1 MLAVALAMLI
11 SSGQPPAPLP
21 KDIYCLVVEI
31 AWDGHKVKAGRW
43 PVYGIEVPNVKYER
57 GHEPERST
65 GYPLSPFPLVSL
77 ERLFGGDSGQPI
89 ELLTQPA
96 LPLGAGRLTVTVR
109 VEVSPRFPAAKYPKL
124 ATSAKQATRKIQFV
138 EPIVG
143 KVSEN
148 GIEMSWRVLHAGTAA
163 PGSPASFS
171 FELGPF
177 VAPDPSIPERA
188 VLIGRGDRQIEISI
202 TRPANQAWTFDWRE
216 PPSPGGRPGP
226 RDGSID
232 RSPRSRW

>member
-1 MLAVALAMLI
+1 MLAFALAMVI
-11 SSGQPPAPLP
+11 SSGHPPAPLP
-21 KDIYCLVVEI
+21 EEVYCLVVEI

-77 ERLFGGDSGQPI
+77 ERLFEEDSGRSI

-124 ATSAKQATRKIQFV
+124 ATSAKQAVRRIQFV
-138 EPIVG
+138 EPIVE

-148 GIEMSWRVLHAGTAA
+148 GIQMSWRVLHAGTAA
-163 PGSPASFS
+163 PGSPVSFS

-177 VAPDPSIPERA
+177 VAPAPSLPERA
-188 VLIGRGDRQIEISI
+188 VLIGRGGRQIEISI
-202 TRPANQAWTFDWRE
+202 TRPANQDWTFDWRE
-216 PPSPGGRPGP
+216 PPSPGGSTGS

-232 RSPRSRW
+232 RSPPSRW

>member
-1 MLAVALAMLI
+1 MLAFALAMLI

-21 KDIYCLVVEI
+21 KEVYCLVVEI
-31 AWDGHKVKAGRW
+31 AWNGHKIKAGRL
-43 PVYGIEVPNVKYER
+43 PAYGIEVPNVKYER
-57 GHEPERST
+57 GHQPERST

-77 ERLFGGDSGQPI
+77 ERLFGEDSGRSI

-124 ATSAKQATRKIQFV
+124 ATSAKQATRRIQFV

-148 GIEMSWRVLHAGTAA
+148 GIQMSWRVLHAGTAA
-163 PGSPASFS
+163 PGSPVSFS

-177 VAPDPSIPERA
+177 VAPDSSLSERA
-188 VLIGRGDRQIEISI
+188 VLIGRGDHQIEISI
-202 TRPANQAWTFDWRE
+202 TRPANQAWTFDWHE
-216 PPSPGGRPGP
+216 APSPGASPSP
-226 RDGSID
+226 SDGSID